1 MRSSQVLLRLVAPAM
16 RAVDR
21 LQRLGVRVGPGPLHR
36 VAALH
41 KRLRRLLWPLL
52 IRGTPFTRVA
62 QIDAD
67 GATLTGFV
75 GAVPVIAPWSV
86 TFGDGPGRAF
96 VDRTYDFVRGRLDL
110 KGASVATFAPAYL
123 HVPSGLACTVDG
135 AVIADSVKKVE
146 RHIAAAAGLDLGA
159 VHPLAGTWATVMC
172 RPYDNYYHWIHDC
185 VLRLY
190 VLQRWPERP
199 PLTVAVPPTL
209 RPYQRRSL
217 EACLPAGAAVGEVAD
232 DWVRVERLVL
242 PSFITEPLVGMVPP
256 DALAY
261 VRRCVVS
268 RACGEPPSAGRRLYI
283 SRAATRHRQI
293 LNEDEL
299 TDSLQEFGF
308 EIVQPEALSFD
319 EQVRLFAAATIIVGS
334 RGAALTNMIFAHHAR
349 ILEIT
354 SAEPFAG
361 AVYFGL
367 AHSLG
372 HRYRHLFCE
381 RRGAA
386 YVVDPAEFRDALSGL
401 IAA

>member
-1 MRSSQVLLRLVAPAM
+1 MLRLVAPAM

-21 LQRLGVRVGPGPLHR
+21 LQRLGVRLGPTPLHR
-36 VAALH
+36 LAALH
-41 KRLRRLLWPLL
+41 KRLRRSIWPLL
-52 IRGTPFTRVA
+52 IRRTPFTRVA

-67 GATLTGFV
+67 GVTLAGFV

-86 TFGDGPGRAF
+86 TIGDGPGRAF
-96 VDRTYDFVRGRLDL
+96 VDRTYDFVRGRLAL

-123 HVPSGLACTVDG
+123 HVPSGLACTIDG
-135 AVIADSVKKVE
+135 AVLADSVKKVE
-146 RHIAAAAGLDLGA
+146 RHLDAATGLDLGA
-159 VHPLAGTWATVMC
+159 VPRLAGTWTTVMC

-232 DWVRVERLVL
+232 DWVRVDRLVL

-268 RACGEPPSAGRRLYI
+268 RAGIGPPAAGRRLYI

-293 LNEDEL
+293 VNEDAL
-299 TDSLQEFGF
+299 TDSLKQFGF
-308 EIVQPEALSFD
+308 EIVQPEVLSFD
-319 EQVRLFAAATIIVGS
+319 EQVRLFAAATVIVGS
-334 RGAALTNMIFAHHAR
+334 RGAALTNMIFAEHAR

-372 HRYRHLFCE
+372 HRYRHLFCQ

-386 YVVDPAEFRDALSGL
+386 YVVDPAEFHAALSDL
-401 IAA
+401 VAA